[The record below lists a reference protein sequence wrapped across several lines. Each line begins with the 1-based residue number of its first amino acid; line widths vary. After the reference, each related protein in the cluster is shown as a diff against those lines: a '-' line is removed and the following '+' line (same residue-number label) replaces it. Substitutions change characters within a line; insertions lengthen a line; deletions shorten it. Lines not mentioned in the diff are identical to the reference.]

1 MEVPA
6 GYILIP
12 EILYQKF
19 IRNLEWVDIEEPTMS
34 DVENY
39 LGISSSKIR
48 LDLKNINCPLKET
61 YEGGKGKG
69 NQKRFVKQSVELYK
83 NWLLHKK

>member
-6 GYILIP
+6 GYILVP

-19 IRNLEWVDIEEPTMS
+19 IRNLEWLDIEEPTIAE
-34 DVENY
+34 VESY
-39 LGISSSKIR
+39 LDISSSKIR
-48 LDLKNINCPLKET
+48 QDLKKTDCPLRET

-69 NQKRFVKQSVELYK
+69 NQKRFVKQTVELYK
-83 NWLLHKK
+83 SWLLYKK